1 MVLRGQLKNW
11 HRKERVIFEV
21 LVFGLVIGNISTHL
35 IWTNDDFYGVSVTS
49 FLILQ
54 YNMTIFLV
62 LMSLLVTMK
71 YRQDFVR
78 LQRKIGVKS
87 MFVKYVSHEVRTPL
101 NCCILGIAYL
111 KGLITAPAECFISE
125 ASIILEELA
134 EGCDM
139 AVDFMN
145 NLLLYEK
152 VDTMELPLYL
162 KREDLS
168 QLCVQAS
175 KTFKMSAKH
184 LEINLN
190 VDIHSSLTSTS
201 SLCGVKN
208 TYCRAD
214 VNIDGP
220 KVLIVL
226 RNLMSNAMKFTP
238 KGGNVTLS
246 VLPVDLSCGKSKLTP
261 DRTSAKINAAEP
273 EDVTHFRLILSD
285 TGRGL
290 SAQEQAQLFTKIV
303 QFSPNENQKGGGSGI
318 GLYLSH
324 KIMANHKLKVQVC
337 SAGEVGKGTEFFID
351 FPKFE
356 TAVAPDLNISDSR
369 PISSSWTSIILC
381 RSRNSPLLPL
391 FDTICMRRRVATTI
405 VASTA
410 TDVSAGPSNVSD
422 ASDRS
427 GSEDGSR
434 FAGGSLPRLVTHSM
448 RKSQSSVRSMDD
460 SQSLH
465 DLSILI
471 VDDSFLNR
479 KMISRTLHQKR
490 VGSKFQCLDD
500 GDELLADFGLLEE
513 TLHNR
518 CADDCD
524 VVPMTQLKDEKK
536 YDIILLDDNM
546 TRMNGS
552 EAVKVLRSRGYNGL
566 IVGLTGCALEEDLT
580 SFCEAG
586 VDYALPK
593 PFVVEDFI
601 RIVKS
606 HF

>member
-1 MVLRGQLKNW
+1 
-11 HRKERVIFEV
+11 
-21 LVFGLVIGNISTHL
+21 
-35 IWTNDDFYGVSVTS
+35 
-49 FLILQ
+49 
-54 YNMTIFLV
+54 
-62 LMSLLVTMK
+62 
-71 YRQDFVR
+71 
-78 LQRKIGVKS
+78 
-87 MFVKYVSHEVRTPL
+87 
-101 NCCILGIAYL
+101 
-111 KGLITAPAECFISE
+111 
-125 ASIILEELA
+125 
-134 EGCDM
+134 
-139 AVDFMN
+139 
-145 NLLLYEK
+145 
-152 VDTMELPLYL
+152 
-162 KREDLS
+162 
-168 QLCVQAS
+168 
-175 KTFKMSAKH
+175 
-184 LEINLN
+184 
-190 VDIHSSLTSTS
+190 
-201 SLCGVKN
+201 
-208 TYCRAD
+208 
-214 VNIDGP
+214 
-220 KVLIVL
+220 
-226 RNLMSNAMKFTP
+226 MSNAMKFTP

-246 VLPVDLSCGKSKLTP
+246 VLPVDLSRGKSKLTP

-273 EDVTHFRLILSD
+273 EDITHFRLILSD

-356 TAVAPDLNISDSR
+356 TDVTPELNVSDSR
-369 PISSSWTSIILC
+369 PVSSSWTSMFLC

-391 FDTICMRRRVATTI
+391 FDTMRRKVATTI
-405 VASTA
+405 VASTV
-410 TDVSAGPSNVSD
+410 TEVSAGPSNVSD

-427 GSEDGSR
+427 VSEDGSR

-448 RKSQSSVRSMDD
+448 RKSQSSTRSIDG

-479 KMISRTLHQKR
+479 KMISRTLLQKR
-490 VGSKFQCLDD
+490 VGSKHQCLDD
-500 GDELLADFGLLEE
+500 GDELLADFGILEE
-513 TLHNR
+513 SLYNR
-518 CADDCD
+518 CVDGRD
-524 VVPMTQLKDEKK
+524 VVPVTQLKDENK